1 MSNILPYDT
10 ETEVTEKQYHKA
22 VIHCEG
28 IIAHRSE
35 DGKYYIKLLLT
46 KYRDYVLQ
54 ILAL

>member
-1 MSNILPYDT
+1 MSKTLLYDT
-10 ETEVTEKQYHKA
+10 ETEVTEKQYHRV